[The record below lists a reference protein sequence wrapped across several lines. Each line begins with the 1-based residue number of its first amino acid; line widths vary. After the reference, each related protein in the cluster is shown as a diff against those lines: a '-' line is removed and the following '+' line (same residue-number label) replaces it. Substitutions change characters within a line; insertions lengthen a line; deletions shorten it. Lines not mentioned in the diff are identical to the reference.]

1 MPKGPFDGSQFI
13 ATQWSS
19 AAEKAAFGNTFLHF
33 TGADWKEALFTKSF
47 YNRLSM
53 CFGHIA
59 HYDRSG
65 FWETWF
71 TSDKSKYDFLRH
83 TLQWPCHGDP
93 TFTFCDVER
102 AIQQEILCRNYLAL
116 YQLKAAQELRS
127 AEMSLLQQLEAK
139 YRTAPKH
146 QPIDLEPAKQ
156 VPLVAATPQPSAPV
170 QGLLF

>member
-1 MPKGPFDGSQFI
+1 MPKGPFDESQFI
-13 ATQWSS
+13 ATRWSS

-33 TGADWKEALFTKSF
+33 IEADWKDTIFTKSF

-53 CFGHIA
+53 CFGHVA

-65 FWETWF
+65 FWSTWF
-71 TSDKSKYDFLRH
+71 TSEKSKVDFLRH

-102 AIQQEILCRNYLAL
+102 AIQREIRRRNYLAL
-116 YQLKAAQELRS
+116 YQLKAAEELRS

-139 YRTAPKH
+139 YRKASEQ
-146 QPIDLEPAKQ
+146 QPVGSEPAEQ
-156 VPLVAATPQPSAPV
+156 VPLVTTPPPSSATV

>member
-1 MPKGPFDGSQFI
+1 MPKSPFDGSQFI

-33 TGADWKEALFTKSF
+33 IEADWKDALFTKSF

-59 HYDRSG
+59 HYNRSG

-71 TSDKSKYDFLRH
+71 TSEKSKVDFLLH

-93 TFTFCDVER
+93 AFTFCDVER
-102 AIQQEILCRNYLAL
+102 AIQQEIRRRNYLAL
-116 YQLKAAQELRS
+116 YQLKAAEELRS
-127 AEMSLLQQLEAK
+127 AEMSLLQHLEAK
-139 YRTAPKH
+139 YRTKPKP
-146 QPIDLEPAKQ
+146 QPIDSEPAEQ
-156 VPLVAATPQPSAPV
+156 APFVTPTQSCSAPV